1 MQTRIFQPGQIY
13 IDTKGNLLTI
23 TDVTCNVVH
32 FHSTTIKT
40 GCFDRSGTY
49 FMINS
54 AFAQTL
60 KLINQ

>member
-1 MQTRIFQPGQIY
+1 MKPGQTY
-13 IDTKGNLLTI
+13 ITKTGHLLTI
-23 TDVTCNVVH
+23 ESISGEVVY

-60 KLINQ
+60 KPVTP

>member
-1 MQTRIFQPGQIY
+1 MEFSTGQTY
-13 IDTKGNLLTI
+13 ITKTGHLLTI
-23 TDVTCNVVH
+23 KSIFGEVVH
-32 FHSTTIKT
+32 FYSRTLKT

-60 KLINQ
+60 KLIDQ